1 MKLNKEKVFVY
12 VSEQK
17 GYTEGLLG
25 TNKVNFYYRFDNNE
39 LFWKSDAEKDKEKWH
54 GTYYDKD
61 KGVTSADKLGEYEA
75 NEEKAEGVIKGPL
88 QAYNALR
95 HNPDRIGDLIKE
107 GELLNEMGVK
117 YEEVILPREF
127 FILGPKGWA
136 VSAWP
141 YHGGVGSLAGDGKNM
156 PKKCTE
162 KNWQVCICLCKR
174 EKETFDAFG
183 SSYVWNCD
191 NKGLCENLPK
201 RIFTQDL
208 TRPFS
213 PFIGLNIQDSV
224 TSFKLVKEAD
234 KIILQKLKIK

>member
-75 NEEKAEGVIKGPL
+75 NEEKAGGVIKGPL

-141 YHGGVGSLAGDGKNM
+141 YKPALKSEQMPEKCKKIGK
-156 PKKCTE
+156 PY
-162 KNWQVCICLCKR
+162 CLCVCKSTGSTGKAV
-174 EKETFDAFG
+174 EECDKSSVCDAYDKKMVTIDTTIKIGFKEIPIQI
-183 SSYVWNCD
+183 NQP
-191 NKGLCENLPK
+191 LPVNI
-201 RIFTQDL
+201 RL
-208 TRPFS
+208 TKD
-213 PFIGLNIQDSV
+213 IKQV
-224 TSFKLVKEAD
+224 
-234 KIILQKLKIK
+234 ILSKY